1 MFLQTCTSYECY
13 VVFVSSVKYM
23 SIFLFQKALNKTKN
37 TAEAKVS
44 AAWSV
49 TFENPDYCAL
59 EGTSVEFKCSYH
71 YPEDESVRETGWC
84 KGLLQNGTWKRV
96 KLSTLLTYKNRFKY
110 QGDHTKNCSL
120 VLQDVQESDAGYY
133 YFWFDT
139 NKFGRN
145 RSSGLKAS
153 IHPRRV
159 NAGDNVTLQCSTKCQ
174 NPRIVWFRDGR
185 RVTETTFR
193 AQKEDAGNYSCTVE
207 GLKPLLSS
215 DPVALEVWYA
225 PINVSIEVNRSN
237 PLLVGSSVNLTCKS
251 AANPAADTYTWW
263 YRSNA
268 SNPSSDLQVGLGRVL
283 SISSL
288 ELTQTGMYICQAQN
302 HVGQS
307 RHPVTD
313 CVESLSSWFL
323 SFPFSSCPAEYLPE
337 PKVYL
342 VTKTCLTDFS
352 FFNEHEMT
360 VIYITKIDQP
370 CCITL

>member
-1 MFLQTCTSYECY
+1 MFKVL
-13 VVFVSSVKYM
+13 
-23 SIFLFQKALNKTKN
+23 IFLLLQQA
-37 TAEAKVS
+37 AAGEAKVS

-110 QGDHTKNCSL
+110 QGDHIKNCSL

-139 NKFGRN
+139 NKFGRSSKQSVLLSVIG
-145 RSSGLKAS
+145 SSGLKAS

-159 NAGDNVTLQCSTKCQ
+159 NAGDNVILQCSTKCQ

-185 RVTETTFR
+185 RVTEPTFR

-207 GLKPLLSS
+207 GIKPLLSS

-225 PINVSIEVNRSN
+225 PIKLSIEVNRSN

-251 AANPAADTYTWW
+251 VANPAADTYTWW

-307 RHPVTD
+307 RSAEVLLTVEDTVHPLIVLGIGIK
-313 CVESLSSWFL
+313 VIFL
-323 SFPFSSCPAEYLPE
+323 LTLPLVIIWAWKHRSCSEE
-337 PKVYL
+337 DKE
-342 VTKTCLTDFS
+342 KTSNDYENVMFG
-352 FFNEHEMT
+352 
-360 VIYITKIDQP
+360 
-370 CCITL
+370 